1 MASQQQLGCIL
12 DGEHLVDIETPR
24 IGECIQ
30 VGDVIVTVLAVVGN
44 EVRLG
49 LSAAQH
55 DDRYPEELL
64 ERLAQQ
70 RGRSC
75 QYEH

>member
-1 MASQQQLGCIL
+1 MN
-12 DGEHLVDIETPR
+12 IETPR

-30 VGDVIVTVLAVVGN
+30 VGDVIVTVLAVEGN

-55 DDRYPEELL
+55 DAQYPEELL
-64 ERLAQQ
+64 AGVAYERC
-70 RGRSC
+70 RSSG
-75 QYEH
+75 YEH